1 MAINTEKNTYTLLFA
16 IGLVVIVGT
25 LLAAIDASLKD
36 KIRVN
41 KTIEK
46 QQNILYAIG
55 INENEGNSVSFI
67 AAEKAE
73 EEFNKYITKQVYIQG
88 NDVVE
93 DDKAYLIDVKKE
105 KALAKDPD
113 HKRKLPLFIAEK
125 DGRNLYV
132 APIRGKGLWDAIWAY
147 VSIDED
153 MIIRGIYFDHKAET
167 PGLGANIKQRF
178 FMDDFIGESLL
189 DNEGNFKGVTVSKT
203 NLDPKNEDKYDNE
216 VDAIAIASTS
226 LSYLSSFFGSR
237 LVLETVTPLKF
248 PSLSNRDSPIKS
260 SIKNLCLIL
269 APRPGVSAL

>member
-25 LLAAIDASLKD
+25 LLAAIDSSLKD
-36 KIRVN
+36 KIRIN
-41 KTIEK
+41 KTLEK

-67 AAEKAE
+67 AAENAK
-73 EEFNKYITKQVYIQG
+73 EEFNKYITKQIYIQG
-88 NDVVE
+88 DNIVE
-93 DDKAYLIDVKKE
+93 DDEAYLIDVKKQ
-105 KALAKDPD
+105 KALAKDPS
-113 HKRKLPLFIAEK
+113 HERKLPLFIAQK
-125 DGRNLYV
+125 DGKNLFV

-147 VSIDED
+147 VSIDEN

-203 NLDPKNEDKYDNE
+203 NLDPKNEDKYDHE
-216 VDAIAIASTS
+216 VDAIAGSTITGDGVTAMIRSDLS
-226 LSYLSSFFGSR
+226 LYQSYFKSDHYN
-237 LVLETVTPLKF
+237 
-248 PSLSNRDSPIKS
+248 SLNNK
-260 SIKNLCLIL
+260 
-269 APRPGVSAL
+269 

>member
-41 KTIEK
+41 KTLEK

-73 EEFNKYITKQVYIQG
+73 EEFNKYITKQIYIQG
-88 NDVVE
+88 NDFVE

-105 KALAKDPD
+105 KALAKDPNY
-113 HKRKLPLFIAEK
+113 KRKLPLFIAEK
-125 DGRNLYV
+125 DGMNLYV

-153 MIIRGIYFDHKAET
+153 MVIRGIYFDHKAET

-216 VDAIAIASTS
+216 VDAIAGSTIT
-226 LSYLSSFFGSR
+226 GDG
-237 LVLETVTPLKF
+237 VTAM
-248 PSLSNRDSPIKS
+248 IKS
-260 SIKNLCLIL
+260 DLSLYQPYFNSLNNN
-269 APRPGVSAL
+269 

>member
-16 IGLVVIVGT
+16 IGLVIIVGT

-41 KTIEK
+41 KTLEK

-73 EEFNKYITKQVYIQG
+73 EEFNKYITKQVYIEG

-105 KALAKDPD
+105 KALAKDPNY
-113 HKRKLPLFIAEK
+113 KRKLPLFIAEK

-216 VDAIAIASTS
+216 VDAIAGSTITGDGVTAMIRSDLS
-226 LSYLSSFFGSR
+226 LYQPYFN
-237 LVLETVTPLKF
+237 
-248 PSLSNRDSPIKS
+248 SLN
-260 SIKNLCLIL
+260 NN
-269 APRPGVSAL
+269 

>member
-41 KTIEK
+41 KTLEK

-73 EEFNKYITKQVYIQG
+73 EEFNKYITKQEYIQG

-105 KALAKDPD
+105 KALAKDPNY
-113 HKRKLPLFIAEK
+113 KRKLPLFTAEK

-132 APIRGKGLWDAIWAY
+132 VPIRGKGLWDAIWAY

-216 VDAIAIASTS
+216 VDAIAGSTITGDGVTAMIRSDLS
-226 LSYLSSFFGSR
+226 LYQPYFN
-237 LVLETVTPLKF
+237 
-248 PSLSNRDSPIKS
+248 SLN
-260 SIKNLCLIL
+260 NN
-269 APRPGVSAL
+269 